1 MYCYRYQE
9 WQSGRGSFLFF
20 FAFYSIRCFFV
31 SQPLAFS
38 ILGTNLVQR
47 SICLINFNQIR
58 LITYE
63 TFPTMRFCFYQG
75 AEVVTRAINRTNA
88 KLHLYMCTKT
98 GEKWHEH
105 RTKLSLPPPHTH
117 TPNLVVFRLKGHN
130 FLQQ

>member
-1 MYCYRYQE
+1 MPRMTVGE
-9 WQSGRGSFLFF
+9 RFIIIFLHFTLSGV
-20 FAFYSIRCFFV
+20 FFV

-63 TFPTMRFCFYQG
+63 TFPTMRACFYQG
-75 AEVVTRAINRTNA
+75 AEVVTLAINRTNA

-98 GEKWHEH
+98 GEK
-105 RTKLSLPPPHTH
+105 
-117 TPNLVVFRLKGHN
+117 
-130 FLQQ
+130 